1 MNTGKRY
8 SLKRLSA
15 TALVISLALT
25 IANAGTLPLP
35 SAESVSGITARD
47 LKRHIAF
54 LASDELG
61 GRYTFSPSN
70 RIAAR
75 YLATQLESYG
85 YRGAARDGSFLQKV
99 PFASMTIDNTENRGT
114 LTAGDSKKE
123 FTYPQDYVFYTTG
136 DHTILKVSGG
146 KLRAQMSGEMVF
158 VGYGISSP
166 KNNYDD
172 YAGLDV
178 KGKITVRVDNKPE
191 SLKNV
196 RLAPEERAD
205 KAAAAHGAIGN
216 LVISTGLQRMW
227 KGFSRAQL
235 AEEQR
240 LWPRPDLVEKGMSEA
255 AAIIDPVIPE
265 ILVGPSIV
273 KALAA
278 LMGKEE
284 TYLNQAEGSPLQPR
298 ALAAKIDINTSINLK
313 EAPPTY
319 NVVGML
325 EGADPQL
332 KDEYI
337 VLSAHYDHLT
347 AEQSEGAGVVY
358 NGADDNGSGTAGI
371 LEIAQAFA
379 SGARPKRS
387 VLVVFFTAEEIS
399 LMGSFFNTEHEPL
412 VPLQKIVANF
422 NMDMIGRSRVEGDTY
437 KEPRSGT
444 TTSEKNSVY
453 IIGDDKHSSELR
465 ALSERTN
472 TETVRLQFDYLY
484 NDPNDKSRMY
494 SRTDSY
500 NFAKRGVP
508 IITYFTGWH
517 SDYHKPT
524 DDLDKLDFEKMERIS
539 RLAFATSWRVAN
551 LDHRLPRDVR

>member
-1 MNTGKRY
+1 MR
-8 SLKRLSA
+8 RLL
-15 TALVISLALT
+15 TAAFAISLALT
-25 IANAGTLPLP
+25 IVSAKTLPLP
-35 SAESVSGITARD
+35 PAESISGIRARD
-47 LKRHIAF
+47 LRRHLSF

-61 GRYTFSPSN
+61 GRYTFSPSGL
-70 RIAAR
+70 IAAR
-75 YLATQLESYG
+75 YLAAQLESYG
-85 YRGAARDGSFLQKV
+85 YRGAARDRSFFQKV
-99 PFASMTIDNTENRGT
+99 PFASMTIDDAENSAT
-114 LTAGDSKKE
+114 LTSTDSKKE
-123 FTYPQDYVFYTTG
+123 FTYPHDYVFYTTG
-136 DHTILKVSGG
+136 DRTILKVSDG
-146 KLRAQMSGEMVF
+146 KLRAKLRGELVF

-196 RLAPEERAD
+196 KLAPDEQAD
-205 KAAAAHGAIGN
+205 RAAAAHGASGAI
-216 LVISTGLQRMW
+216 VISTGLQKMW
-227 KGFSRAQL
+227 AGFSSGML
-235 AEEQR
+235 EEERR
-240 LWPRPDLVEKGMSEA
+240 LWPRADVLEKGVREREVV
-255 AAIIDPVIPE
+255 IDPVIPE
-265 ILVGPSIV
+265 ILAGPALV
-273 KALAA
+273 KSVAA
-278 LMGKEE
+278 LMGKDES
-284 TYLNQAEGSPLQPR
+284 YLSQAEGSPLQSRPLS
-298 ALAAKIDINTSINLK
+298 ATIDIHLGFNLK
-313 EAPPTY
+313 EAPQTY
-319 NVVGML
+319 NVVGIL
-325 EGADPQL
+325 EGADPRL

-347 AEQSEGAGVVY
+347 AHRGEAASVVY
-358 NGADDNGSGTAGI
+358 NGADDNGSGTAGV
-371 LEIAQAFA
+371 LEIAQAFS
-379 SGARPKRS
+379 SGPRPKRS
-387 VLVVFFTAEEIS
+387 IIVVFYTAEEIG
-399 LMGSFFNTEHEPL
+399 LVGSFFNTEHEPL

-453 IIGDDKHSSELR
+453 IIGDDQHSSELR

-472 TETVRLQFDYLY
+472 AETVRLRFDYTY
-484 NDPNDKSRMY
+484 NDLKHPSQMY

-524 DDLDKLDFEKMERIS
+524 DDVDKLDFEKMERIS

-551 LDHRLPRDVR
+551 LDHRLPVDRQLPLRR